1 MIDLS
6 RAAEILE
13 ALANGVNPET
23 GEALENESVLNQPD
37 VIRSLYA
44 GLSLIKK
51 AQFAAKFKDAKQK
64 QPKPDNMPKNYG
76 KLWRTEDQDLMVRQF
91 RAGRNFDDIAKE
103 LGRTRDS
110 IIKRLIESGYLV
122 WNGEKYVRATPP
134 PSPDLPP
141 LPPLDGLD

>member
-23 GEALENESVLNQPD
+23 GEALESESVLNQPD
-37 VIRSLYA
+37 IIRSLYT

-51 AQFAAKFKDAKQK
+51 AQFAAKFKTKAEKA
-64 QPKPDNMPKNYG
+64 KPDSTPKNYG

-91 RAGRNFDDIAKE
+91 RAGRSFDDIAHE

-122 WNGEKYVRATPP
+122 WNGEKYVRATAPAP
-134 PSPDLPP
+134 PDLPP
-141 LPPLDGLD
+141 LPPLDRVD